1 MNKSDGIKVV
11 IIVIAL
17 VGAAALIAWNM
28 GVFGGGGSGGGTVSG
43 GEVTQS
49 GGDAGSDSSNEELG
63 EGERRTISDGF
74 TPPGKF

>member
-17 VGAAALIAWNM
+17 AGAAALIAWQM
-28 GVFGGGGSGGGTVSG
+28 GIIGGGSSGGSASG
-43 GEVTQS
+43 GEVTQNP
-49 GGDAGSDSSNEELG
+49 GGEGSDANEELG
-63 EGERRTISDGF
+63 DGERRTISDGF